1 MASLED
7 KLLGDG
13 KRENYCGDSDDEEK
27 EVVRIPMGDAK
38 PGKPVISNRS
48 GPKGVLGDYSQA
60 SDLGE
65 LALEVG
71 GDAFL
76 ELWREKE
83 LRDMKSKEKVK
94 SPVGAVKR
102 LVELS
107 KDTFTNFIESNEPNT
122 VMIIHLYGNNVRC
135 KEVSNH
141 LNSMSL
147 YYPQVKFCQVDA
159 IHAGEIIDYD
169 VARTFLEIF
178 SDKRILSG
186 FLS

>member
-13 KRENYCGDSDDEEK
+13 KRENYCSDSDEEK
-27 EVVRIPMGDAK
+27 EVVRIPMGNAN
-38 PGKPVISNRS
+38 PGKPVVSSRS
-48 GPKGVLGDYSQA
+48 GPKGVLGDFSKA

-76 ELWREKE
+76 DLWREKE
-83 LRDMKSKEKVK
+83 LKEMKSKEKVK
-94 SPVGAVKR
+94 SPVGTVKR

-107 KDTFTNFIESNEPNT
+107 KETFSNSIENNEPNT
-122 VMIIHLYGNNVRC
+122 VMIIHLYGSNNVRC
-135 KEVSNH
+135 VEVTKH

-147 YYPQVKFCQVDA
+147 YYPQTKFCQVDA
-159 IHAGEIIDYD
+159 KNAGELIHDNSL
-169 VARTFLEIF
+169 VCFQ
-178 SDKRILSG
+178 DKQI
-186 FLS
+186 

>member
-13 KRENYCGDSDDEEK
+13 KRENYCSDSDEEK
-27 EVVRIPMGDAK
+27 EVVRVPMGDAK
-38 PGKPVISNRS
+38 PGKPVASNRS
-48 GPKGVLGDYSQA
+48 GPKGVLGDFSKA
-60 SDLGE
+60 SALGE

-83 LRDMKSKEKVK
+83 MRDMMSKDKVK

-102 LVELS
+102 LIELS
-107 KDTFTNFIESNEPNT
+107 KETFTSSIENNEPNT

-135 KEVSNH
+135 KEVAKH
-141 LNSMSL
+141 LNSMSQ

-159 IHAGEIIDYD
+159 VNAGEFIRDN
-169 VARTFLEIF
+169 
-178 SDKRILSG
+178 SD
-186 FLS
+186 F

>member
-13 KRENYCGDSDDEEK
+13 KRDNYCGDSDEEK

-38 PGKPVISNRS
+38 PGKPVLSNRS
-48 GPKGVLGDYSQA
+48 GPKGVLGDFSKA

-76 ELWREKE
+76 DLWREKE

-94 SPVGAVKR
+94 SPVGTAKR
-102 LVELS
+102 LIELS
-107 KDTFTNFIESNEPNT
+107 KETFTNSIESNEPNT
-122 VMIIHLYGNNVRC
+122 VMIIHLYANNARC
-135 KEVSNH
+135 KEVTKH
-141 LNSMSL
+141 LKSMSL
-147 YYPQVKFCQVDA
+147 YYPQVKFCQADA
-159 IHAGEIIDYD
+159 VEAGEFVDYNKY
-169 VARTFLEIF
+169 TI
-178 SDKRILSG
+178 
-186 FLS
+186 